1 MDVIGIRGEKMKIFM
16 RMALAAS
23 ALLAGCTHTDNQSV
37 VAVSTK
43 LDDYVAKMEGDER
56 RGTIAEYGRS
66 LNAAVSAKTERDLR
80 SAAVIVAAREGCM
93 MGAYGNNGW
102 GHARAIR
109 EMLTSTPE
117 DQRRYERYLRVAS
130 VIPASQAKPCDY

>member
-16 RMALAAS
+16 QVVLSAS
-23 ALLAGCTHTDNQSV
+23 ALLAGCTHSESEPVTS
-37 VAVSTK
+37 VSTK
-43 LDDYVAKMEGDER
+43 LHEYVAKMEGDER

-66 LNAAVSAKTERDLR
+66 LSAAVSARTDAEMR
-80 SAAVIVAAREGCM
+80 SAAVIVASREECM
-93 MGAYGNNGW
+93 LGAYGNNGW

-117 DQRRYERYLRVAS
+117 DRRRYERYLRVSS
-130 VIPASQAKPCDY
+130 VMPAWQGKPCDY